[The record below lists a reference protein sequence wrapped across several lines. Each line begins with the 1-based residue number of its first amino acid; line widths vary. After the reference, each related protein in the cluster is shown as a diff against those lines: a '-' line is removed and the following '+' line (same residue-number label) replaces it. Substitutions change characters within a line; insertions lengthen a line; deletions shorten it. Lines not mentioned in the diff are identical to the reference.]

1 MRSLR
6 FIFFYIIL
14 SSLFLLNSCKKSAS
28 NENGWIMKD
37 LLTEGVPLKI
47 LAPQDV
53 TVKVRIENH
62 YKKISLLAGKD
73 YFIEIIATESGS
85 NDLKQLKSE
94 LLKEIKQQQ
103 DFSKII
109 DDAEFGF
116 LFEKKE
122 PAGQFSYDFRYLKS
136 DAYQQF
142 IFQTGM
148 YSDFSLAQTKK
159 MYQSIKNLK

>member
-1 MRSLR
+1 MRSLK

-14 SSLFLLNSCKKSAS
+14 SSLFLLNSCKKSVS

-47 LAPQDV
+47 LTPKDV
-53 TVKVRIENH
+53 IVKVGIENH
-62 YKKISLLAGKD
+62 YKKISLKGGKD
-73 YFIEIIATESGS
+73 YFIEIIANESGS

-94 LLKEIKQQQ
+94 LLMEIKQQK

-109 DDAEFGF
+109 DDAEYGF
-116 LFEKKE
+116 LFEKKK
-122 PAGQFSYDFRYLKS
+122 PDGQFSYDFRYLKS

-142 IFQTGM
+142 VFQTGM
-148 YSDFSLAQTKK
+148 YSDFSLSQAKN
-159 MYQSIKNLK
+159 MYQSLKKLK